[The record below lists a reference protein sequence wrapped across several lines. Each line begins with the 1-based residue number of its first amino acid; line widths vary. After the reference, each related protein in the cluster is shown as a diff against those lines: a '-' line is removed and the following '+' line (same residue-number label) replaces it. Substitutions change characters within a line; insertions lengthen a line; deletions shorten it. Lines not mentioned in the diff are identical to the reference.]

1 MIKDDI
7 LRMAREAGFRT
18 GSYALS
24 NGDECVFA
32 HPVAFSDCIPE
43 LERFAALVAAE
54 VGIAQWHRGYA
65 EGQSVERAACA
76 QIAEMEPCMTHTPH
90 RIAAAIRARGIH
102 DSAARHA

>member
-43 LERFAALVAAE
+43 LERFAALVAA
-54 VGIAQWHRGYA
+54 
-65 EGQSVERAACA
+65 VEREACA
-76 QIAEMEPCMTHTPH
+76 CIAERAGYRSNGTPAYEH
-90 RIAAAIRARGIH
+90 IAEAIRAR
-102 DSAARHA
+102 SST